1 VGRSLHLGPRADRL
15 RHPLAGQQGRGLH
28 LRRHGGVGD
37 AADPHPDRRRAVN
50 RPHLTCALFG
60 LAFGAVFSAAGFNR
74 YDTIHRLLLLEDAG
88 PFLTMASAVGT
99 GWAITGA
106 CPGTASTTL
115 GAGSLMGIV
124 LVAGMITGIA
134 LRDLTVREPRP
145 ASSPLA
151 ESSVQAR

>member
-1 VGRSLHLGPRADRL
+1 M
-15 RHPLAGQQGRGLH
+15 
-28 LRRHGGVGD
+28 
-37 AADPHPDRRRAVN
+37 N

-60 LAFGAVFSAAGFNR
+60 LAFGAVFSAAGFNQ
-74 YDTIHRLLLLEDAG
+74 YDTIHRMLLLEDAG

-99 GWAITGA
+99 AMVLLWWLERRRWRTTMGGSLELRRWNVEGKHVWGGIVFGTGWAITGA
-106 CPGTASTTL
+106 CPGTASTAL

-124 LVAGMITGIA
+124 LVVGMIAGIA
-134 LRDLTVREPRP
+134 LRDITVREPRP